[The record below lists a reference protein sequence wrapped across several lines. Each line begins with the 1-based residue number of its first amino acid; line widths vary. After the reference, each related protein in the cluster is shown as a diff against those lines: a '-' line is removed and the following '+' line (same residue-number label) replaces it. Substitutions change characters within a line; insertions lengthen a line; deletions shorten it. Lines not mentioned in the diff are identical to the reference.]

1 MTGFILAGGYST
13 RMGRDKALLA
23 AGSQTLIEV
32 VIRRL
37 RSRADRVIAIG
48 NAHNIRQLRALP
60 LDDVLLDLAPGYGPL
75 MGVLTGLMQTKTPMN
90 CFVSCDMPWV
100 QGPVLDRL
108 TGACQGDGR
117 VVASLHPYEGIQ
129 PLPIVCHVSA
139 CRTVGAL
146 LDRGARSLHS
156 LLSEP
161 GSRLVHIEEPRLWR
175 SFINVNT
182 IEDYEAFRHEYAD
195 AP

>member
-1 MTGFILAGGYST
+1 MTGFILAGGRSA

-37 RSRADRVIAIG
+37 RSRMDRVITIG
-48 NAHNIRQLRALP
+48 NAQNIRQLRDLP
-60 LDDVLLDLAPGYGPL
+60 LDDVLLDLAPGHGPL
-75 MGVLTGLMQTKTPMN
+75 MGVFTGLMQTETPMN

-100 QGPVLDRL
+100 QGPVLNRL
-108 TGACQGDGR
+108 ADACRRGAR
-117 VVASLHPYEGIQ
+117 IAASLHPYEGIQ
-129 PLPIVCHVSA
+129 PLPLVCHVSA
-139 CRTVGAL
+139 CRTVGSL
-146 LDRGARSLHS
+146 LDRGERSLHT
-156 LLSEP
+156 LLSQP

-182 IEDYEAFRHEYAD
+182 VEDYEAFCHEYAD
-195 AP
+195 AL